1 MNILST
7 LIKSL
12 PHDNTAFDLI
22 VESPNAWQMIS
33 LTFWSNINLLQI
45 VLLATEV
52 VKEGIVGKEGITR
65 LAEVGSH
72 TTLWCFEYFH
82 AQNNTEALKGIAEMM
97 LPFYK
102 DCSGENS
109 SKYKAI
115 LNIVNLKLMNSFRW
129 ISLELPSEFRLQIN
143 LGSSSSPN
151 RAGHSRPEE
160 RVRRIDAIDR

>member
-22 VESPNAWQMIS
+22 VEVAECMANDIPHI
-33 LTFWSNINLLQI
+33 LRTHINLLQI

-102 DCSGENS
+102 
-109 SKYKAI
+109 
-115 LNIVNLKLMNSFRW
+115 
-129 ISLELPSEFRLQIN
+129 
-143 LGSSSSPN
+143 
-151 RAGHSRPEE
+151 
-160 RVRRIDAIDR
+160 